1 MFYFCLDINECQLK
15 TNNCSSKAECLN
27 YYGGFECKCL
37 PGFSG
42 DGIFCTGKLETQHN
56 SRINNK
62 LIKKKY

>member
-1 MFYFCLDINECQLK
+1 MFYFFLDIDECQLK

-42 DGIFCTGKLETQHN
+42 DGIFCTGKL
-56 SRINNK
+56 
-62 LIKKKY
+62 